1 MNEAVH
7 VGAVRRFNRFYTRA
21 IGILGDGYPGPGIS
35 LTEGRVLYEL
45 AQSGT
50 TTATALRR
58 LLRLDAGY
66 LSRML
71 KGFEARGLVERT
83 VSEGDRRSSELRL
96 TAEGQKAY
104 RALDDLSQSYIG
116 KLIEPL
122 EQADRDQLADAMRT
136 IETLLSREEERGG
149 ILLRAHRP
157 GDMGWVVER
166 HGAVYNREHGWDE
179 RFEALVARIV
189 AQFIESFDP
198 TCERCWIAEQAGR
211 RVGCVFLVKDDEGM
225 SRLRLLF
232 VDPSARG
239 LGLGRL
245 LVDECIRFARHA
257 GYRGIRL
264 WTQQNLVAAR
274 HIYARAGF
282 RMIHGEPHPNFGH
295 DLVSESWELDLE
307 TAP

>member
-7 VGAVRRFNRFYTRA
+7 IGAVRRFNRFYTRA
-21 IGILGDGYPGPGIS
+21 IGILGDGYPHPGMS

-83 VSEGDRRSSELRL
+83 VSAGDRRSSELRL
-96 TAEGQKAY
+96 TAEGQRAY
-104 RALDDLSQSYIG
+104 HALDSLSQSHIG
-116 KLIEPL
+116 RLIEPL
-122 EQADRDQLADAMRT
+122 EPSDRDQLAVAMHT
-136 IETLLSREEERGG
+136 IEALLDREGG
-149 ILLRAHRP
+149 DRDIALRSHRP

-166 HGAVYNREHGWDE
+166 HGTVYYEEHGWDE

-189 AQFIESFDP
+189 AQFIESFEP
-198 TCERCWIAEQAGR
+198 ARERCWIAEHAGR
-211 RVGCVFLVKDDEGM
+211 RVGCVFLVKDDEAM
-225 SRLRLLF
+225 ARLRLLF

-245 LVDECIRFARHA
+245 LVDECVRFARDA

-282 RMIHGEPHPNFGH
+282 RMTHGEPHPNFGH
-295 DLVSESWELDLE
+295 DLVSEFWELDLG
-307 TAP
+307 APS